1 MDILEPASLTSWEK
15 PGEAEYATPPSFF
28 PSVFH
33 LVRPPPASHRKMSDM
48 VGFTKFSKKQAKAF
62 AQGRPMTPG
71 GTRLAEEPY
80 DVHLPAVRD
89 VP

>member
-1 MDILEPASLTSWEK
+1 
-15 PGEAEYATPPSFF
+15 
-28 PSVFH
+28 
-33 LVRPPPASHRKMSDM
+33 M

-62 AQGRPMTPG
+62 ATGRPMTPG

-80 DVHLPAVRD
+80 DVKLPGVWRAPVADAAVWCQVVFCFAVSVRVCSRH